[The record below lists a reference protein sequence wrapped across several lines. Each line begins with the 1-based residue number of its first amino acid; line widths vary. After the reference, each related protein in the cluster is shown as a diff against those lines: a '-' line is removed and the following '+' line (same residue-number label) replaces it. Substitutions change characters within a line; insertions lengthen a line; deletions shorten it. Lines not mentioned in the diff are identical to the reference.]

1 MKISEAVK
9 AFQEACVVFGYAQG
23 MGLSKG
29 DGQYDAAE
37 KVVKNTH
44 KLLVDAIAR
53 RLNIDPPQER
63 DTDTLPCIKMFK
75 DY

>member
-9 AFQEACVVFGYAQG
+9 AFQEACIVFGYAQG

-29 DGQYDAAE
+29 DIHYDTAE
-37 KVVKNTH
+37 RVVKNTH

-53 RLNIDPPQER
+53 RLDIDTIQER
-63 DTDTLPCIKMFK
+63 DTDALPCIKMFK